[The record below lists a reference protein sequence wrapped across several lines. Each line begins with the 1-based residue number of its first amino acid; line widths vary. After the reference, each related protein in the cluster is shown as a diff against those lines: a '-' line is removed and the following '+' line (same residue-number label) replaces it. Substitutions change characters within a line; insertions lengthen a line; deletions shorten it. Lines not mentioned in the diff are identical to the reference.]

1 MNTNFSILEKG
12 ISASKI
18 QKKNVCNYN
27 QRSNGKFKENP
38 SHGVMMFFVP
48 YFVSFL
54 SSPAPQDGLVES
66 ADFEMR
72 SELENPLLPL
82 LITLTLDI

>member
-12 ISASKI
+12 ILASKI
-18 QKKNVCNYN
+18 QKKVFNYN

-38 SHGVMMFFVP
+38 SHEVMFFVS

-54 SSPAPQDGLVES
+54 SSPAPQNGLVES
-66 ADFEMR
+66 ADFVMR
-72 SELENPLLPL
+72 SELENLLLPL

>member
-1 MNTNFSILEKG
+1 
-12 ISASKI
+12 
-18 QKKNVCNYN
+18 
-27 QRSNGKFKENP
+27 
-38 SHGVMMFFVP
+38 MMFFAS

-54 SSPAPQDGLVES
+54 SSPAPQYGLVES
-66 ADFEMR
+66 ADFETR